1 MMNSRLE
8 CDFIFNM
15 WKIQYTWIKKMRQW
29 TAFDKYLM
37 VSPWLGEGEKSLST
51 QLCFKYK
58 KMYKWNL
65 TFNGKYVLNLF

>member
-1 MMNSRLE
+1 
-8 CDFIFNM
+8 
-15 WKIQYTWIKKMRQW
+15 MRQW

-65 TFNGKYVLNLF
+65 TFNGKYVFNLF